1 MKGTSFSNSNQNL
14 CSLTNSNKM
23 VMLNSKFNNV
33 DESLFCT
40 DWELG
45 FVGVVNDPEIL
56 FSRFF
61 NKILSVIKFHF
72 KLKNVGLG
80 IQV

>member
-1 MKGTSFSNSNQNL
+1 
-14 CSLTNSNKM
+14 
-23 VMLNSKFNNV
+23 MLNSKFNNV

-40 DWELG
+40 AWEQG

-61 NKILSVIKFHF
+61 NKILLVTVLNFIF